1 MFWNKK
7 ENPFVVRQD
16 FNYPKVLIKTP
27 HKDLEG
33 YIEEVDFDYLDER
46 SKVFIVH
53 AEREHP
59 ITRERIGTV
68 FGVSI
73 KEVEANDWYMKIT
86 HDGGT
91 LYETVTKNTE
101 PNLLE
106 IKLKDTDSVP
116 EVWYRGERVDEMPN
130 GLVDAYIH
138 WHTCEADKPTELM
151 ASLEYV
157 EGTDIDAKRVEVYID
172 EEGERGSFN
181 LLKDEIDD

>member
-7 ENPFVVRQD
+7 ENPFVVRQG

-27 HKDLEG
+27 HKDIEG
-33 YIEEVDFDYLDER
+33 YIEEVAFFYLNDHDEKFMVR
-46 SKVFIVH
+46 S
-53 AEREHP
+53 EREDLVAG
-59 ITRERIGTV
+59 RRIGTHFV
-68 FGVSI
+68 TSI
-73 KEVEANDWYMKIT
+73 KEVEANDWYMKIV
-86 HDGGT
+86 HYGKT
-91 LYETVTKNTE
+91 LYETK

-138 WHTCEADKPTELM
+138 WHTCEADKPTKLM
-151 ASLEYV
+151 AILEYV
-157 EGTDIDAKRVEVYID
+157 EGTDIDAKRIEVYID